1 MAELK
6 ETELTYKIS
15 ESNSQIKRLENVLNM
30 PQGPRSVM
38 DFYKNDNSEI
48 GKKRYAAA
56 RAKLLEVTNQIDSI
70 KAKVKTFETQLTVI
84 ETKNT
89 KLKNEK
95 KLKEDLETAQRDLQ
109 YAKDIRD
116 SDAEAKAEQK
126 IKDLKKPVL
135 NADGTV
141 MQQPY
146 DGDNDFVRDVNAK
159 GLKVTRNPEDGSSWV
174 SGTEGDS
181 QVQQYIYIGPETRT
195 PLFMKEKAGLLAN
208 DYAPSTSDFDGVAK
222 RVIQD
227 SIKSPRGLKGLF
239 DDLRSA
245 GLRIPE
251 NDYNKLDT
259 TSKSFGIALSYALQK
274 HTKAMVND
282 LEQNKNITPKSFFK
296 YVQEDLKTAGLGGPQ
311 VSYDEY
317 VTKVDEAES
326 DLNRFFI
333 EYLGRGASDEEQ
345 KRYYK
350 QLRAL
355 EKKNAQVTT
364 QTETD
369 SGGTSRKVTGE
380 LQLDAE
386 DILQLQRNIAGKA
399 LDGSDIDVILKGGA
413 AAAQAVN
420 STLAY
425 AKKYGITLSNKDAL
439 KYVSNS
445 LQNNDK
451 DTSKIN
457 AKLLAVSKAT
467 YSNLSDV
474 LSEDV
479 DLDDL
484 SANYKRTMRD
494 ILEIPES
501 QIDVLNPTIQMA
513 LKNNGNKG
521 AMNLTEFE
529 RALKKDPRWG
539 NTSNALET
547 AAGYA
552 NSILRNFGLIA

>member
-1 MAELK
+1 MAESIKQRELRDKQRGLK
-6 ETELTYKIS
+6 ALNSRDAASMDLQRKQMAIWDNGNDDRRYKIAKDELTRLDALVTKRIAEI
-15 ESNSQIKRLENVLNM
+15 ESINTQLSTIADEEKNQKRTKEIEDKKKELIKAQDTLQREKATKLQTEITALENA
-30 PQGPRSVM
+30 Q
-38 DFYKNDNSEI
+38 
-48 GKKRYAAA
+48 
-56 RAKLLEVTNQIDSI
+56 T
-70 KAKVKTFETQLTVI
+70 
-84 ETKNT
+84 
-89 KLKNEK
+89 
-95 KLKEDLETAQRDLQ
+95 TATGGVAGVEQ
-109 YAKDIRD
+109 YA
-116 SDAEAKAEQK
+116 
-126 IKDLKKPVL
+126 
-135 NADGTV
+135 
-141 MQQPY
+141 
-146 DGDNDFVRDVNAK
+146 GDNEFVKDVNAK
-159 GLKVTRNPEDGSSWV
+159 GLAVTVNPEDGSSWV

-181 QVQQYIYIGPETRT
+181 SVQQYIYIGPETKV
-195 PLFMKEKAGLLAN
+195 PLFMKDKPGQLVN
-208 DYAPSTSDFDGVAK
+208 DYAPSTSDFDGVRK
-222 RVIQD
+222 RIIQD

-239 DDLRSA
+239 DDLRGA
-245 GLRIPE
+245 GLRISE

-296 YVQEDLKTAGLGGPQ
+296 YVQEDLKDSGVGGPQ

-317 VTKVDEAES
+317 ATKVDEAES
-326 DLNRFFI
+326 DLNRFFV
-333 EYLGRGASDEEQ
+333 EYLGRSASDEEQ
-345 KRYYK
+345 KKYYK
-350 QLRAL
+350 ELRAL
-355 EKKNAQVTT
+355 EKKNAKITT
-364 QTETD
+364 SKNTD
-369 SGGTSRKVTGE
+369 SGGTSQITTGE
-380 LQLDAE
+380 YQLDAE
-386 DILQLQRNIAGKA
+386 DILQLQRGIAGKA

-425 AKKYGITLSNKDAL
+425 AKKYGVTLSNKDAL

-501 QIDVLNPTIQMA
+501 QIDVLNPTIQLA

-539 NTSNALET
+539 KTSNARET
-547 AAGYA
+547 ATGYA